1 MRRNDRARGQS
12 SLELAILFSVVIIAF
27 VALQYYVRNAAAGR
41 LKSSADSVS
50 QTQFDPLK
58 GGTNLVVN
66 RVTVDK
72 TYAGVAVNTAN
83 GQPFSPQ
90 PMAFAGNSQPGYAGR
105 TESNTTKDDTNR
117 TDK

>member
-1 MRRNDRARGQS
+1 MRRHDRTRGQS

-58 GGTNLVVN
+58 GNTNLVVN
-66 RVTVDK
+66 RVSVDK
-72 TYAGVAVNTAN
+72 TYAGVPYN
-83 GQPFSPQ
+83 GTTPLPVQQ
-90 PMAFAGNSQPGYAGR
+90 MAFNGTPLAGYAGR
-105 TESNTTKDDTNR
+105 TESLTNKDDTNR
-117 TDK
+117 QDR